1 MNRNK
6 ETTPIHPAVLRAY
19 SLARA
24 IDVIA
29 LKALKSPNLTPQQ
42 IDEINSTASLTQLLI
57 FRGSVGLIRNALSE
71 FFAVTNTLT
80 ENKKT

>member
-57 FRGSVGLIRNALSE
+57 FRGSAGLTKEKLSE
-71 FFAVTNTLT
+71 FLAVANAYT
-80 ENKKT
+80 ENKKI